1 MKRRNLWL
9 ALSLTIA
16 ACNNS
21 DTLLHSYKP
30 LPTEGWD
37 RRDTVC
43 FDLPT
48 PKKDINGTLF
58 IGLRTTANVG
68 YQDIVIAV
76 EQHLEKPFTF
86 RCDTIRYPLTDAE
99 GFALSQGVNH
109 HQYETQHLPIHLQKG
124 QSGSVSIHHLMRH
137 EVIKGIT
144 EVGIKLGTPN

>member
-76 EQHLEKPFTF
+76 EQHLEKPFAF
-86 RCDTIRYPLTDAE
+86 RCDTISYPLTDA
-99 GFALSQGVNH
+99 
-109 HQYETQHLPIHLQKG
+109 
-124 QSGSVSIHHLMRH
+124 
-137 EVIKGIT
+137 
-144 EVGIKLGTPN
+144 